1 MQCLVALY
9 EGLKHNT
16 SVQYLTTYF
25 LDGSDFSIFD
35 SEHFM
40 TNNLQMK
47 TLKIRSDHPLRSL
60 LPDEGR
66 IINLAV
72 RSLSS
77 LKILY
82 IYSCPFQDNGV
93 FEQILSACST
103 IQSLSLDCDEIY
115 KCTAVAGFLRNQFTE
130 RQRLRGLE
138 VHTVVRGG
146 FRIIADSLVNNTT
159 LETLFI
165 LGSESTDDVGGNFE
179 RILCDASSLD
189 GIKSSNHTLVKIYP
203 DDHLSQRVLEC
214 LKLNRNEN
222 KEEVVRQK
230 IAKYYFAGDFAVS
243 PFASMPLSAI
253 PNVMTMI
260 GGDDPEAKKV
270 LQCNAIFKLLKAIP
284 DLAEKSD
291 NTNEE

>member
-1 MQCLVALY
+1 M
-9 EGLKHNT
+9 
-16 SVQYLTTYF
+16 
-25 LDGSDFSIFD
+25 
-35 SEHFM
+35 
-40 TNNLQMK
+40 
-47 TLKIRSDHPLRSL
+47 

-72 RSLSS
+72 RSSSS

-82 IYSCPFQDNGV
+82 LYSCPFQDNGV

-130 RQRLRGLE
+130 LQSLRGLE
-138 VHTVVRGG
+138 VHSVVRGG

-159 LETLFI
+159 LETLVII
-165 LGSESTDDVGGNFE
+165 LGSESTDDVGGTFE

-203 DDHLSQRVLEC
+203 DDHLSQRVVEC
-214 LKLNRNEN
+214 EKLNRNQN

-230 IAKYYFAGDFAVS
+230 IAKYYFARDFDVS

-260 GGDDPEAKKV
+260 GGDDPEAQKA

-284 DLAEKSD
+284 DLSNIGNQQAEKSD